1 MGLIADHPRRVLAVT
16 SIGSFMGPLDITVVA
31 LALPVMGRELG
42 LSFSGGIWV
51 SALYLVVYTLVL
63 VPAGRL
69 ADEWGRLRVWRIGAA
84 IFVAASL
91 ASGLAH
97 GSVMLLISRAF
108 QGVGGAILA
117 STAAALITAVYP
129 PQHRGRAIG
138 INVTILY
145 LGLATGPLI
154 GGLIA
159 QHLGWRWI
167 FLVNIPVGLAALAI
181 SADLQEERLHRGRPR
196 LDLPGTALLGA
207 GLALTMVALTFGP
220 LWGWTSGRVLALGG
234 LGIALLAAFV
244 VAELHT
250 DAPLVDLGLFRR
262 SRIFA
267 AGSIAALLNYTAMF
281 GVITLTA
288 ILLQVEGQRSAA
300 HAGWILVV
308 TPSVMV
314 LLTPFAG
321 RLSDRIGSRLLST
334 SGMIIVA
341 AGLVVLSMVPDGA
354 PTDRVISGLLMVG
367 VGMALFSSPNT
378 SAVMGA
384 APRERLAVAS
394 SIVSMMRSTGQ
405 TLSLAILGTIAA
417 APLGPDGGSWLFRGE
432 GGVEYLGGYHRAM
445 LAGAVIAVVG
455 AVASSVRGPVKTSG

>member
-1 MGLIADHPRRVLAVT
+1 MGLIADHPRRVLTVT
-16 SIGSFMGPLDITVVA
+16 SIGSFMGPLDVTVVA
-31 LALPVMGRELG
+31 LALPAMGRELG

-91 ASGLAH
+91 ASGLAQ
-97 GSVMLLISRAF
+97 GTVTLLIARAF

-129 PQHRGRAIG
+129 PQQRGRAIG

-159 QHLGWRWI
+159 EQFGWRWI
-167 FLVNIPVGLAALAI
+167 FLINIPVGLAALAI
-181 SADLQEERLHRGRPR
+181 SADLSEEPLQRGRPR
-196 LDLPGTALLGA
+196 LDLVGTALLGA

-220 LWGWTSGRVLALGG
+220 LWGWTSGRVIALGG
-234 LGIALLAAFV
+234 VGIALLVGFV
-244 VAELHT
+244 LAELHT
-250 DAPLVDLGLFRR
+250 EAPLIDLGLFRR

-288 ILLQVEGQRSAA
+288 VLLQVEGDRSAA

-308 TPSVMV
+308 LPSVMV

-334 SGMIIVA
+334 SGMVVVA
-341 AGLVVLSMVPDGA
+341 AGLGLLAMVPAGA
-354 PTDRVISGLLMVG
+354 PTNRVIYGLLTVG

-384 APRERLAVAS
+384 APRDRLAVAS

-417 APLGPDGGSWLFRGE
+417 APL
-432 GGVEYLGGYHRAM
+432 VRA
-445 LAGAVIAVVG
+445 AAPCCFAARAASGTWVG
-455 AVASSVRGPVKTSG
+455 ITARCWPAR